1 MSPSTFVFTAA
12 EERLRCLRE
21 QASLRHSLLLKSILC
36 AFPLECGGLDPDEQG
51 QSERGCLF
59 LLHVPLPLKNS
70 ISVY

>member
-12 EERLRCLRE
+12 EERLQ